1 MNDYVYDVDDIKGKL
16 KELRIRRG
24 LTQQDFVDKFKE
36 KKHYE
41 IIRDNELR
49 EIACSSNNAFNKMVE
64 EKSIKG
70 IRVLKKENPIIKIK
84 DKSGKE
90 YKAFAG
96 GNNVCVEI
104 YEVEGVRKSEVIQ
117 LFDAAQKGFKPKWM
131 SEYPNGKLLMRLFK
145 GDVIGFI
152 EKEKSRNRMYYI
164 IQQIRKE
171 LFALLPINGFTSS
184 EKKMEFK
191 SYSPLFNTL
200 NAEQFNISPTGI
212 VTKKKT
218 ADSSFWKNRK

>member
-1 MNDYVYDVDDIKGKL
+1 
-16 KELRIRRG
+16 
-24 LTQQDFVDKFKE
+24 
-36 KKHYE
+36 
-41 IIRDNELR
+41 
-49 EIACSSNNAFNKMVE
+49 
-64 EKSIKG
+64 
-70 IRVLKKENPIIKIK
+70 
-84 DKSGKE
+84 
-90 YKAFAG
+90 
-96 GNNVCVEI
+96 
-104 YEVEGVRKSEVIQ
+104 
-117 LFDAAQKGFKPKWM
+117 M